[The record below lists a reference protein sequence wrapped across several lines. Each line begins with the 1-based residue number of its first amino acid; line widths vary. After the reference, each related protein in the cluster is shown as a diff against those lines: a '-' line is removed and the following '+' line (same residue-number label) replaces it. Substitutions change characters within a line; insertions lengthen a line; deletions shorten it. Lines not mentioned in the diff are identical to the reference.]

1 MGLLKKSKDFKDFY
15 RKSGTHMIRISLLLI
30 IAATVATACS
40 HTYYIVRHAEK
51 EQASGSNNMMSN
63 DPALS
68 EAGKVRAI
76 VLKEQLQNKH
86 IRYIYS
92 TNTLRTKSTAQPLSE
107 AISVPVEAY
116 SSTDSLVEQLKKI
129 KKGNVL
135 VVGHSNTVDDIV
147 NKLSGETKIQADLQ
161 DAQYDNLFIVKYKGK
176 RITFVRHKYGYPS
189 NPE

>member
-1 MGLLKKSKDFKDFY
+1 
-15 RKSGTHMIRISLLLI
+15 MIRLIVLLAI
-30 IAATVATACS
+30 TVFVTASCS
-40 HTYYIVRHAEK
+40 HSYYIVRHAER
-51 EQASGSNNMMSN
+51 EQAAGTGNMMNN

-76 VLKEQLQNKH
+76 VLKDELKNKH

-92 TNTLRTKSTAQPLSE
+92 TNTLRTRSTAQPLSE
-107 AISVPVEAY
+107 ATGVGIQLY
-116 SSTDSLVEQLKKI
+116 SSADSLVMELKKI

-147 NKLSGETKIQADLQ
+147 NKLCNETKVPADLADSQ
-161 DAQYDNLFIVKYKGK
+161 FDNLFIVKYKGK
-176 RITFVRHKYGYPS
+176 KITFIRHKYGYPS

>member
-1 MGLLKKSKDFKDFY
+1 
-15 RKSGTHMIRISLLLI
+15 MIRFTLML
-30 IAATVATACS
+30 IAAAMLMASCS

-51 EQASGSNNMMSN
+51 EQNGSGNMMNN

-76 VLKEQLQNKH
+76 VLKEQLQNKR
-86 IRYIYS
+86 IRHIYS
-92 TNTLRTKSTAQPLSE
+92 TNTLRTKSTVQPLSD
-107 AISVPVEAY
+107 AISVPVEIY
-116 SSTDSLVEQLKKI
+116 SSTDSLVMELKKI

-147 NKLSGETKIQADLQ
+147 NKLCGETKIQADLG
-161 DAQYDNLFIVKYKGK
+161 DSQYDNLFIVKYKGK
-176 RITFVRHKYGYPS
+176 KITFSRHKYGYPS